1 MVPPPGRSDS
11 HVGGPGGLLTAA
23 GRMVGFSIMAGA
35 ALAIFAIAV
44 LVPEYARVLQARHEL
59 ARQEA
64 VNADLKA
71 LIEANDRLIAA
82 LPENPVL
89 AKRLA
94 MNQFG
99 LLPENEYVVVDARA
113 PRHPPP
119 GTALTKPHPRPEPPN
134 EQLLGITRR
143 LTRPRTRRGLL
154 LLAAAAMLAALFLF
168 PAREKAGRPER
179 TP

>member
-1 MVPPPGRSDS
+1 
-11 HVGGPGGLLTAA
+11 
-23 GRMVGFSIMAGA
+23 MVGFCLLAGA
-35 ALAIFAIAV
+35 ALAIFATAV
-44 LVPEYARVLQARHEL
+44 LVPEYARVLDAQYEL

-99 LLPENEYVVVDARA
+99 LLPENEIVLVDGRSG
-113 PRHPPP
+113 PQPPP
-119 GTALTKPHPRPEPPN
+119 GMALTKPHLRPEPPN
-134 EQLLGITRR
+134 EQLSGIVRR

-168 PAREKAGRPER
+168 PARDSSRKP
-179 TP
+179 

>member
-1 MVPPPGRSDS
+1 
-11 HVGGPGGLLTAA
+11 
-23 GRMVGFSIMAGA
+23 MVGFCLLAGA
-35 ALAIFAIAV
+35 ALAIFATAV
-44 LVPEYARVLQARHEL
+44 LVPEYARVLEAQYEL

-64 VNADLKA
+64 TNADLKA
-71 LIEANDRLIAA
+71 LIESNDRLIAA

-89 AKRLA
+89 TKRLA

-99 LLPENEYVVVDARA
+99 LLPENEIVLVDDRA
-113 PRHPPP
+113 PRRLPP

-134 EQLLGITRR
+134 KQLMGIVQR

-168 PAREKAGRPER
+168 PAREGHSPRRRGER
-179 TP
+179 RDSYYSN

>member
-1 MVPPPGRSDS
+1 
-11 HVGGPGGLLTAA
+11 
-23 GRMVGFSIMAGA
+23 MVGFCLLAGA
-35 ALAIFAIAV
+35 ALAIFAAAT
-44 LVPEYARVLQARHEL
+44 LLPEYARVLHADYEL

-82 LPENPVL
+82 LPDNPVL

-99 LLPENEYVVVDARA
+99 LWPENEVVMVSDDGIRPA
-113 PRHPPP
+113 PP
-119 GTALTKPHPRPEPPN
+119 GTALTKPHPRPDPPD
-134 EQLLGITRR
+134 ERLLAVVRR

-168 PAREKAGRPER
+168 PASDRKRCQEPFS
-179 TP
+179 